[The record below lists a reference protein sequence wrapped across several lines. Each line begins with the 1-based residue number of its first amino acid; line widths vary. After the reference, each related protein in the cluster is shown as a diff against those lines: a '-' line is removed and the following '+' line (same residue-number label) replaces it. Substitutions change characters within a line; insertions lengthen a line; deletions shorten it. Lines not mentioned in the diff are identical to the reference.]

1 MIIFDLSCA
10 SAHRFEG
17 WFASRAEFDRQRDG
31 GLIRCP
37 SCNSIEIR
45 LMPSAVHVASAT
57 RSDTP
62 RAPDAQHTA
71 AAMPAQQPLAVLRQ
85 LVNALVATS
94 EDVGAKFA
102 DEARKIHYE
111 EAPARSIRGQATPEE
126 RESLREEGID
136 VLQIPALP
144 AADDLN

>member
-17 WFASRAEFDRQRDG
+17 WFASRAEFDRQKDG

-37 SCNSIEIR
+37 SCDSKEIR
-45 LMPSAVHVASAT
+45 LMPSAVHVASST
-57 RSDTP
+57 RNDSP
-62 RAPDAQHTA
+62 RAPHPQNPV

-94 EDVGAKFA
+94 EDVGTRFA

-111 EAPARSIRGQATPEE
+111 EAPARSIRGQATPAE

-136 VLQIPALP
+136 VLQIPELP
-144 AADDLN
+144 AADDLS